1 MWRRLAAWL
10 IDASSLLGLCIY
22 VTGGYWHRG
31 RGHGPEIDLTTYGGF
46 FGPIAVC
53 LVMGWRPG
61 GYALRAVDRA
71 RVRFEELSPRGIR
84 TWVYGSLVAFT
95 AAHCAAVYLRYMS
108 FQAGMDLAIYAN
120 ACRNALFSTMK
131 GDVWL
136 LADHFEPLLW
146 PFATLCERFDPAVVL
161 LLAQELAFGV
171 GAAGLYA
178 LGRARQWSAL
188 HAWLIALLYLGFVGN
203 VTVAHYDFHLLAFAL
218 AFVPWLWWALELERY
233 VLAAV
238 LALLFMGLKESV
250 PLSVVGLGAYLMLH
264 GPHKRR
270 LLGLAFVIVG
280 GATFVGIMKLVY
292 PFFRH
297 GEETM
302 YFAKYYGHLGNN
314 LGEFAHTIVTRPFY
328 FLSTLLTLP
337 KIEYLLAVFAPFL
350 YLPIVRPQ
358 YLIPIIPALLV
369 NIASND
375 GNLLSRT
382 YHYEAE
388 IYPTL
393 FAMALIGFG
402 TTRLRNVWLATML
415 VLYSAPSTMSIVR
428 RNRPTAVQQRLHAQL
443 EQHVPHGV
451 AVAAPQRIAAHLTR
465 IPRLYMFDYWRM
477 EQDWKRAD
485 VVVVGYPGERMGWYG
500 WPMLEYLKLP
510 RMLPLLR
517 PIYQDP
523 NDPRFRVYEVLR
535 TQSAPLTQR

>member
-1 MWRRLAAWL
+1 MWQRLAAWL
-10 IDASSLLGLCIY
+10 VDASSLLGL
-22 VTGGYWHRG
+22 VVFLTGGYWHRG
-31 RGHGPEIDLTTYGGF
+31 HGHGPEIDLTSYGPF
-46 FGPIAVC
+46 FGPLAVC
-53 LVMGWRPG
+53 LVLGWRPG
-61 GYALRAVDRA
+61 GYALPAVDRVRA
-71 RVRFEELSPRGIR
+71 RFEKLSERS
-84 TWVYGSLVAFT
+84 VLAAVSASLIAFT
-95 AAHCAAVYLRYMS
+95 AIHCGVVYLRYMS

-120 ACRNALFSTMK
+120 ACRGALFSTMK

-146 PFATLCERFDPAVVL
+146 PFATLCQRFDPAVVL
-161 LLAQELAFGV
+161 LLAQELAFGL

-178 LGRARQWSAL
+178 LARARDWSAL
-188 HAWLIALLYLGFVGN
+188 HGWLLAMLYLGFAGN
-203 VTVAHYDFHLLAFAL
+203 VTIAHYDFHLLALSL
-218 AFVPWLWWALELERY
+218 AFVPWLWWALERERY
-233 VLAAV
+233 VLAAL

-250 PLSVVGLGAYLMLH
+250 PLSVVGLGAYLVLR
-264 GPHKRR
+264 GPHQRR
-270 LLGLAFVIVG
+270 LLGLAFVVVG
-280 GATFVGIMKLVY
+280 AATFVGIMKLVY

-314 LGEFAHTIVTRPFY
+314 LNEFAHTIITRPLY
-328 FLSTLLTLP
+328 FLSTLLTVQ

-375 GNLLSRT
+375 SNLLSMG

-393 FAMALIGFG
+393 FAMTLIGFG
-402 TTRLRNVWLATML
+402 TTRLRSVWLAALL
-415 VLYSAPSTMSIVR
+415 VLYSAPSAVATAR
-428 RNRPTAVQQRLHAQL
+428 RNRPTLVQQRLHDQL
-443 EQHVPHGV
+443 EQHVPQGV
-451 AVAAPQRIAAHLTR
+451 AVAAPQRLAAHLTR

-485 VVVVGYPGERMGWYG
+485 VVVIGYPGDRMGWYG

-510 RMLPLLR
+510 RMLPMLR

-535 TQSAPLTQR
+535 TQSAPMSQR